1 MSGTLCSL
9 ESLVSL
15 PPDLRFVVRERG
27 GRERTIE
34 AHKYFLARASP
45 VFRALLYSS
54 WGGAAPAPA
63 PAPEQVTIEGT
74 THEAFSLVVE
84 FCYTG
89 RGSAENTA
97 LATVREAERLAR
109 WYHLPALARQLG
121 SQQPAAAEWP
131 GYDDTTTTSPA
142 AASKF
147 LDLLPPDVTFI
158 IEAEAAADCGA
169 EDSTVSGHKYH
180 LALHSPVFRRMLFGP
195 LQQDTVTIK
204 GTTLEAFQALIDY
217 IYGHPVML
225 AQKCAA
231 QLFEILNLA
240 EMYDVPG
247 LKTLSETSISEL
259 KLTSNNVLEVA
270 SEAEAW
276 SQFEEVSGE
285 LLERCTIFLAR
296 AVLRTKDDLIEFS
309 RRHSDS
315 ALSATAFRLLGRLPR
330 CQNCYHTPCLKGAL
344 ISMDQVS
351 CDWWTAGHVTTIL
364 TSDWSRWR
372 RGSG

>member
-34 AHKYFLARASP
+34 AHRYFLARASP

-54 WGGAAPAPA
+54 WGGAAPA

-109 WYHLPALARQLG
+109 WYHLPALARQLA
-121 SQQPAAAEWP
+121 SPQAAAECP
-131 GYDDTTTTSPA
+131 LYDNTTTTSPA
-142 AASKF
+142 ATSEF

-158 IEAEAAADCGA
+158 IEAKASDCGA

-180 LALHSPVFRRMLFGP
+180 LALHSPVFRSMLFGP

-204 GTTLEAFQALIDY
+204 GTTAEAFQALIDY
-217 IYGHPVML
+217 IYGHPVQL

-259 KLTSNNVLEVA
+259 KLNSNNVIEVA

-276 SQFEEVSGE
+276 SQFEDVSGE
-285 LLERCTIFLAR
+285 LLERCTIYLAR
-296 AVLRTKDDLIEFS
+296 AVLRTKEDLIEFS
-309 RRHSDS
+309 RQHSDS
-315 ALSATAFRLLGRLPR
+315 PLSATAFRLLGRLPR

-351 CDWWTAGHVTTIL
+351 CDWWTVDSG
-364 TSDWSRWR
+364 SRDHYTHL
-372 RGSG
+372 